1 MDAVMVAQILAGILG
16 TIIVGAIGYA
26 VGMRGKMTTSDCQK
40 CQTACSERMQ
50 IKLDAMAAKYA
61 ELSLHQDR
69 IDAWVGSFN
78 DYDREMKGHVVS
90 KDRIGHN
97 IDWIFATN
105 SLRIPRWRTVAH
117 FDDGRIRG
125 TIASDHYL
133 VTAHIV
139 LP

>member
-69 IDAWVGSFN
+69 IDAS
-78 DYDREMKGHVVS
+78 
-90 KDRIGHN
+90 
-97 IDWIFATN
+97 IDQKLDILFRMVRAIVMHMPIDPETKAEIIN
-105 SLRIPRWRTVAH
+105 E
-117 FDDGRIRG
+117 RG
-125 TIASDHYL
+125 GK
-133 VTAHIV
+133 
-139 LP
+139 